1 MPLML
6 SGQHGDGVVNGDECF
21 DFGWRLWR
29 IEPVHS
35 RFCAAR
41 RHAVELI
48 TVSFIAAVV
57 LVIGNVCCG

>member
-1 MPLML
+1 M
-6 SGQHGDGVVNGDECF
+6 VNGDECF

-29 IEPVHS
+29 TEPVHS

-41 RHAVELI
+41 RHAIGLI